1 MNFEEKVY
9 SFLHIL
15 NQFQY
20 HYEHNDR
27 IWDIIFFHKKRKWHR
42 ISVRQYH
49 DTFYINLVDNDI
61 CILEV
66 IIGKSIVGNITYH
79 PYPGQGGK
87 DDLEK
92 TWGEYIDS
100 AHHWL
105 KNVQHN
111 WIKANALA
119 AANYPLNCRTGYVSH
134 ALVRASLSGIYR
146 LDQILGQK
154 KIKKFIKIVESNYF
168 HDSLKTMCSTMTAK
182 QYFDYCKVAY
192 IAAQEKG
199 NKVDKN
205 LSGKELYER
214 YADGRHEGLLD
225 IDLDSADE
233 FSAWLDGTHPKRTSG
248 GHPWEIKRGEN
259 TTHIDLFVSRP
270 RYSHNNGFI
279 VTICAPAITRL
290 AEAIRMFLALYDAG
304 LPIKISDPDVIY
316 RRLLAQDNIGIV
328 PKYSSLHRANQDYPE
343 NQDVHDVMHYDDFG
357 RYKKRIKPF
366 IIWEP
371 LPILVPVH
379 FF

>member
-9 SFLHIL
+9 SLLHIL

-20 HYEHNDR
+20 HYEHNNR
-27 IWDIIFFHKKRKWHR
+27 LWHVIFFHKKRKWHR
-42 ISVRQYH
+42 ISVQQYH

-66 IIGKSIVGNITYH
+66 IIGKSIVASIPHH
-79 PYPGQGGK
+79 PYPGHGGE

-100 AHHWL
+100 AHYWL
-105 KNVQHN
+105 KNVQRN
-111 WIKANALA
+111 WIKANALVA
-119 AANYPLNCRTGYVSH
+119 AKYPLNCRTGYVSH

-154 KIKKFIKIVESNYF
+154 KVKEFIKIVESNYF
-168 HDSLKTMCSTMTAK
+168 HDSQKTTCSTMTAK

-192 IAAQEKG
+192 IAAQEK
-199 NKVDKN
+199 NNMIAKN

-225 IDLDSADE
+225 IDLDSVDE
-233 FSAWLDGTHPKRTSG
+233 FSTWLDGTHPKRTSG
-248 GHPWEIKRGEN
+248 GHPWEIKRGGN
-259 TTHIDLFVSRP
+259 TTHIDLYVSRP
-270 RYSHNNGFI
+270 RYNDKNGFI
-279 VTICAPAITRL
+279 VTICASSITRL

-328 PKYSSLHRANQDYPE
+328 PKYSSLHRANQHYPE

-357 RYKKRIKPF
+357 RYKRRIKPF

-379 FF
+379 FS